1 MPDITTPNTP
11 AADGIAHGLS
21 VAVVEAIQAIAAGL
35 TPEAVKRAAKARA
48 EAEEHP
54 APQEAAKSAL
64 LACLQALEAIH
75 RQMPPAGGDS
85 LTKTEGGEA

>member
-35 TPEAVKRAAKARA
+35 TPEAVKRAAEARA
-48 EAEEHP
+48 EAEGTLPPKRPQKARCWP
-54 APQEAAKSAL
+54 ACKP
-64 LACLQALEAIH
+64 
-75 RQMPPAGGDS
+75 
-85 LTKTEGGEA
+85 